1 MMKAQCRV
9 LLLAAVLAMGVVAA
23 ARAQATSGRPRYVSI
38 DLKDAPFEEAL
49 QQLFSERGIRSA
61 NYVLE
66 SEPPE
71 GTRATVKVTRM
82 GASEALTRVLGEYGM
97 TYRWAHGTA
106 WISRPPGRQESEPRL
121 ILYLRRNG
129 DRTQLRLRA
138 SPYESGGEKLLWE
151 SPKDVRQSTHL
162 FPSPSFAYAAISWWG
177 SCDPIEMLGPR
188 TLLVPLAGGDVKKIE
203 TPGMVRALAWTQDDE
218 LEIMGPKDKHWRF
231 HPSTGTLTEQPL
243 TGEEVLE
250 AAYAAQVRALGEVV
264 GRLKPPVALPTDDL
278 QSLLRA
284 GVWSSR
290 STGAQPQAAVSP
302 DGQYAA
308 LAGAEA
314 AVYIV
319 EVATGDVRQKIL
331 PTRLVETESVGLG
344 HLHWSQDST
353 RLLFTESHFH
363 AARYHTMY
371 GRVDSMPS
379 VTDWTKLVREYSLA
393 SDQTRTLTIGC
404 DAHEVPPEAAD
415 ALLAGA
421 NPRDWDAADHQWR
434 WGRTARKEAD
444 EWSPEEERKIRETL
458 EAGERAFAARQRSRA
473 RRTWLYGSFT
483 GAGVVLACGAVVL
496 LAKRGRR
503 GRANPA

>member
-1 MMKAQCRV
+1 MVKAQCRV
-9 LLLAAVLAMGVVAA
+9 LLLAAVLAMGAIAA
-23 ARAQATSGRPRYVSI
+23 PRVQATSGRPAYVSV
-38 DLKDAPFEEAL
+38 DLRDAPFEEAL
-49 QQLFSERGIRSA
+49 RQLFSGEMLRLA
-61 NYVLE
+61 NYVVE
-66 SEPPE
+66 SEPRG

-82 GASEALTRVLGEYGM
+82 RATEALTAVLSQYGM
-97 TYRWAHGTA
+97 TYRWVGHTI
-106 WISRPPGRQESEPRL
+106 WISPEAERPEAERRL

-138 SPYESGGEKLLWE
+138 SPYENGGEKLLWE

-162 FPSPSFAYAAISWWG
+162 FPSPSFTYAAISWWG

-188 TLLVPLAGGDVKKIE
+188 TLLVPLAGGEVKKIE
-203 TPGMVRALAWTQDDE
+203 TPGMVRALVWTQDDK
-218 LEIMGPKDKHWRF
+218 LEIVGSKDEHWRY
-231 HPSTGTLTEQPL
+231 HPSTGALTEEPL
-243 TGEEVLE
+243 TGDGVLE
-250 AAYAAQVRALGEVV
+250 AAYATQAQALERVLSKV
-264 GRLKPPVALPTDDL
+264 KAPPGLPTDDL

-302 DGQYAA
+302 DGRYAA

-331 PTRLVETESVGLG
+331 PTRLVDTESVGLG

-371 GRVDSMPS
+371 SRVDSMPS
-379 VTDWTKLVREYSLA
+379 VTDWTELVREYSLA
-393 SDQTRTLTIGC
+393 SDQTRTLTIGY

-415 ALLAGA
+415 ALLAGS
-421 NPRDWDAADHQWR
+421 NPRDWEAADHQWR

-473 RRTWLYGSFT
+473 RRTWLYGSLT